1 MNEELTRRRVL
12 GGAAAVGAAGVLA
25 PALAACG
32 GEDTADSGSATDST
46 GAAGDSADTAGEIR
60 IKAADIPDGGG
71 TVVGD
76 VVVVKDGADV
86 RAFSAV
92 CPHQGCTVDSV
103 ADGAISCPCHGSQF
117 STADGGVIQGPAT
130 RGLAVATAS
139 VDGDEVVVT
148 VA

>member
-1 MNEELTRRRVL
+1 MNEDLTRRRVI
-12 GGAAAVGAAGVLA
+12 GTAAAVGAAGVLA

-32 GEDTADSGSATDST
+32 GDGTGSSAPATGSSG
-46 GAAGDSADTAGEIR
+46 TAGEVR
-60 IKAADIPDGGG
+60 VKAADIPEGGG
-71 TVVGD
+71 TVVGE
-76 VVVVKDGADV
+76 VVVVKDGSEV

-92 CPHQGCTVDSV
+92 CPHQGCLVDSV

-130 RGLAVATAS
+130 RGLAVETAT
-139 VDGDEVVVT
+139 VEGDEVVVT